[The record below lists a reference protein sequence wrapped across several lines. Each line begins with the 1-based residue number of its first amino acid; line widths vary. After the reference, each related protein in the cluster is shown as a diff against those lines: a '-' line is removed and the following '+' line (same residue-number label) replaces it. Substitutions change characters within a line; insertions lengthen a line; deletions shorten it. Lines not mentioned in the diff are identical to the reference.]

1 MVRYPKKT
9 AGKTMLRLA
18 ALVADLVRFASMKPS
33 SRFTLIIALVVSLAA
48 FPRISPAGSATW
60 KLNPSSGTWSNAS
73 NWTPAT
79 VPNSASDIAS
89 FGQTTVSSIS
99 VSLTDEVN
107 RLNFLSGA
115 SQYTINI
122 LAGTFEFTV
131 SGVGISNASGIT
143 QNFVIA
149 GGSATYGTISFANS
163 ATAGSLT
170 NFTCNGG
177 LASGGIGGNIY
188 FSGNATAGTANFVV
202 NGSAVSGGSG
212 GIIAFF
218 DSSSA
223 GGATFAT
230 NGSLANGASGG
241 VIQFAG
247 NPVIPATANFT
258 NRGGEVSGGYP
269 GEVVF
274 YDANAG
280 SGHFTNVGPVSEIS
294 AYSGM
299 TQFYLTASAGHA
311 TIDNLGGSI
320 SGGFGGETDFFNTA
334 TAGESTITLNNGS
347 VFNGQGAIV
356 QFFNESSG
364 GDSNFIVKGS
374 DVTAGFGGTVYFRE
388 NSTAGNA
395 TFTMKGASVS
405 IGSGGSTF
413 FYGGGKPSAGNAVF
427 INEGGLV
434 SGAPGGQTDFL
445 DPSTASHSTLIAQA
459 GQVSGAEGGAIY
471 FYTGDGDAARIEV
484 FGNGFLDISIH
495 ELPGMT
501 VGSIEGEGNIFLGA
515 DRLTVG
521 SNDLSTTFSGLIQ
534 DGGTNGGAGSSL
546 GKIGNGTLTLATAQ
560 TYTGGTVVSGGTLAA
575 AHDGALG
582 TGNVEVATTGAILK
596 LQNGMA
602 NNYIADAAS
611 LGVAGGATLNL
622 SFTGAPD
629 TIRSL
634 TVNGIARMP
643 GLYGSAASG
652 APNQLPQFVGTGKI
666 LVTML
671 AASRAGGLDVAL
683 PLSGTPGIECRSGG
697 VNNVYHVVVTFL
709 NPVTFN
715 SASVTSGTG
724 MVTSATGSGTTTVT
738 VNLSGVTNA
747 QTLMITLFGV
757 NDGTSTNDISVPMSI
772 LVGDT
777 NGNGT
782 VNASDVSQTKAQ
794 TGQSVTAS
802 NFRADVTANGVI
814 NASDV
819 SLVKSRSGT
828 SLPSLLS
835 SQESTER

>member
-1 MVRYPKKT
+1 
-9 AGKTMLRLA
+9 
-18 ALVADLVRFASMKPS
+18 MKCS
-33 SRFTLIIALVVSLAA
+33 SRFVSVFAVTAFLVAA
-48 FPRISPAGSATW
+48 FPRISLAGSATW
-60 KLNPSSGTWSNAS
+60 KLNPSNGNWNNSN

-79 VPNSASDIAS
+79 IPNGPSDNAS
-89 FGQTTVSSIS
+89 FGQTMLSSIS
-99 VSLTDEVN
+99 VSAADEVN
-107 RLNFLSGA
+107 RLSFLSGA
-115 SQYTINI
+115 SQYTINV
-122 LAGTFEFTV
+122 LAGTSALTI
-131 SGVGISNASGIT
+131 SGVGITNDSGIT

-177 LASGGIGGNIY
+177 VTDGGFGGVLV
-188 FSGNATAGTANFVV
+188 FQGTATAGTADFVANGSTV
-202 NGSAVSGGSG
+202 NGGGNAT
-212 GIIAFF
+212 IAFF

-223 GGATFAT
+223 GGGTFT
-230 NGSLANGASGG
+230 TYGG
-241 VIQFAG
+241 HAMNAGGGIIQFAG
-247 NPVIPATANFT
+247 TPVVPVTANFI

-274 YDANAG
+274 YEGNAG
-280 SGHFTNVGPVSEIS
+280 DGHFTNVGPVSEVT
-294 AYSGM
+294 AYSGA
-299 TQFYLTASAGHA
+299 TQFFLEASAGHA
-311 TIDNLGGSI
+311 TIDNLGGSV
-320 SGGFGGETDFFNTA
+320 SGGFGGETDFFDTS
-334 TAGESTITLNNGS
+334 TAGQSTITLDNGS

-356 QFFNESSG
+356 QFFSESSA
-364 GDSNFIVKGS
+364 GDSNFIVRGS
-374 DVTAGFGGTVYFRE
+374 DVTAGFGGTVYFRD
-388 NSTAGNA
+388 NSTAENA

-405 IGSGGSTF
+405 VGSGGSTF
-413 FYGGGKPSAGNAVF
+413 FYGGGKPSAGNAVL

-445 DPSTASHSTLIAQA
+445 DPSTASHSTLIAEA

-471 FYTGDGDAARIEV
+471 FYTGEGDAARIEV
-484 FGNGFLDISIH
+484 FGNGLLDISIH

-501 VGSIEGEGNIFLGA
+501 VGSIEGDGNIFLGA
-515 DRLTVG
+515 DRLAVG
-521 SNDLSTTFSGLIQ
+521 SNDLSTAFSGVIQ
-534 DGGTNGGAGSSL
+534 DGGINGGTGSSL

-560 TYTGGTVVSGGTLAA
+560 TYTGGTVVSGGTLVA

-582 TGNVEVATTGAILK
+582 EGNVEVDTTGAILK
-596 LQNGMA
+596 LQNGTA
-602 NNYIADAAS
+602 NDYIANTAS
-611 LGVAGGATLNL
+611 LSVAGAATLNL
-622 SFTGAPD
+622 NFTGTPD
-629 TIRSL
+629 TVRSL

-643 GLYGSAASG
+643 GLYGSATSG
-652 APNQLPQFVGTGKI
+652 APNQLPQFTGTGKI

-671 AASRAGGLDVAL
+671 AASRAGGFDVAL
-683 PLSGTPGIECRSGG
+683 PLSGAPGIECRSGG
-697 VNNVYHVVVTFL
+697 VNNVYQVVAAFV

-724 MVTSATGSGTTTVT
+724 MVTSATGSGTTTLT
-738 VNLSGVTNA
+738 VNLSGVANA

-794 TGQSVTAS
+794 AGQSVTAS

-819 SLVKSRSGT
+819 SLVKSKSGT

-835 SQESTER
+835 STDKEPRTSAR